1 MPPAAFDIPGA
12 ALVTAGGRRIGRA
25 IAEGLAARGFAVAV
39 HANRSIAD
47 AEAVA
52 AAIRAAGGRAVALAA
67 DLADTAAAAALVERA
82 EGLVGPIGVLV
93 NNASM
98 FDDDAVTSLDPAV
111 LRHHL
116 AVNLETPCLLAGA
129 LAARLPGDAG
139 GLVVNI
145 VDQRVWKPT
154 PQFFSY
160 SLSKAG
166 LWWATQTMA
175 QALAPR
181 VRVMAIGPGP
191 AMKSERQAE
200 DDFARQVA
208 AVPLGRGPMLAEFD
222 RAIGFLLGAPSLTGQ
237 MIALDGGQHLAWQT
251 PDVVGVGE

>member
-1 MPPAAFDIPGA
+1 MPTVEAAIPKA
-12 ALVTAGGRRIGRA
+12 ALVTAGAKRIGRA
-25 IAEGLAARGFAVAV
+25 IVDGLVARGFAVAV
-39 HANRSIAD
+39 HANRSMAE

-52 AAIRAAGGRAVALAA
+52 AAIRAAGGRAAAVGA
-67 DLADTAAAAALVERA
+67 DLADAADVATLVERA
-82 EGLVGPIGVLV
+82 EALVGPIGLLV

-98 FDDDAVTSLDPAV
+98 FEIDGAANLDPAL

-116 AVNLETPCLLAGA
+116 AVNLEAPCLLASA
-129 LAARLPGDAG
+129 MAARLPEGAV

-166 LWWATQTMA
+166 LWWATRTMA

-181 VRVMAIGPGP
+181 VRVMALGPGP
-191 AMKSERQAE
+191 TLKSARQQE
-200 DDFARQVA
+200 EDFARQVA
-208 AVPLGRGPMLAEFD
+208 AVPLGRGPSLAEFD
-222 RAIGFLLGAPSLTGQ
+222 RAIGFLLETPSLTGQ
-237 MIALDGGQHLAWQT
+237 MIALDGGQHLAWET